1 LITTTHDWVQQE
13 TLMSKTPTAEEICH
27 FIDAAFKLTCLDQD
41 FVDKLKKVA
50 ITIKVVTT
58 DPHATLVMDMAKQ
71 TVNLVQGDVP
81 ADATLRMSGDTA
93 NRFWQGK
100 VNLLGAITRGA
111 VKVQGHLPGVIRA
124 LPLAMK
130 MYPSY
135 VAELRKAGRT
145 DLLVA

>member
-1 LITTTHDWVQQE
+1 
-13 TLMSKTPTAEEICH
+13 MSKTPTAEEICH
-27 FIDAAFKLTCLDQD
+27 FIDAAFKLTLQD
-41 FVDKLKKVA
+41 PKFVEKVKKAA

-58 DPHATLVMDMAKQ
+58 NPDAVLVMDMAHQ
-71 TVNLVQGDVP
+71 TVSLVHGDVQ
-81 ADATLRMSGDTA
+81 ADATMRMSGDTA

-100 VNLLGAITRGA
+100 VNMLGAITRGA

-130 MYPSY
+130 VFPAY

-145 DLLVA
+145 DLIVA